1 MKKAVPAEYTPAEF
15 KKADV
20 VAIQAVMHGM
30 ADKEQQQRALN
41 FIVYQVCRTYDLA
54 YRPGDTNAT
63 HFALGRQFAGQQIV
77 HLMKLPANQIKES

>member
-1 MKKAVPAEYTPAEF
+1 MKKSIPAEYAPAVF

-20 VAIQAVMHGM
+20 IAIQAVMNGS
-30 ADKEQQQRALN
+30 ADKEQQKRALN
-41 FIVYQVCRTYDLA
+41 FIVFEVCKTYDLA

-77 HLMKLPANQIKES
+77 HLMKLPANKIEE

>member
-1 MKKAVPAEYTPAEF
+1 MKKAPAEFAPAVF

-20 VAIQAVMHGM
+20 VAIQAVMNGA
-30 ADKEQQQRALN
+30 ADKIQQQRALN
-41 FIVYQVCRTYDLA
+41 FIIFEVCKTYDLA

-77 HLMKLPANQIKES
+77 HLMKLPANKIEE

>member
-1 MKKAVPAEYTPAEF
+1 MKKAPAEFAPAVF

-20 VAIQAVMHGM
+20 VAIQAVMNGT
-30 ADKEQQQRALN
+30 ADKIQQQRALN
-41 FIVYQVCRTYDLA
+41 FIIFEVCKTYDLA

-77 HLMKLPANQIKES
+77 HLMKLPANKIEE